1 MQLAVEVILSHSVML
16 VLIPVGVFV
25 GISRVEVL
33 ESEMKGGSRSD
44 YY

>member
-1 MQLAVEVILSHSVML
+1 MQVAVEVILSHSVML

-33 ESEMKGGSRSD
+33 ESEMKGDSRSD
-44 YY
+44 